1 MELERQSRHIGAI
14 LECAIYLYDITLLF
28 RSHPDSARRFGGWRH
43 GASAGQ
49 SAVMVI
55 ITFISPTSLKMLRG
69 VMETPLIA
77 NSKAERRRAEIMR
90 VLMDG
95 GSVQIKD
102 LAERLDVSLMTVHRD
117 LNDLQEQGLVRRVRG
132 SVSAEKT
139 MLFESSYVY
148 RARQKSAEKQRL
160 AQAAAAHI
168 EPGNA
173 IVWDDSSTTYH
184 LCDYIGAVTPVTVI
198 TNALPVMERLHDM
211 AEVDLI
217 ALGGKYHRGYNGFF
231 GMACEK
237 AIRGYHVDV
246 AIMSTTTIQGLS
258 LYTQDEQVVRAKQA
272 MMSIARRKILLVDD
286 SKFHFTALIH
296 VADLTD
302 FDLVLMTR
310 TVDEAI
316 QRRLSEG
323 GVRFELV

>member
-1 MELERQSRHIGAI
+1 MDPI
-14 LECAIYLYDITLLF
+14 
-28 RSHPDSARRFGGWRH
+28 PD
-43 GASAGQ
+43 Q
-49 SAVMVI
+49 
-55 ITFISPTSLKMLRG
+55 
-69 VMETPLIA
+69 

-95 GSVQIKD
+95 GSVQIKE

-117 LNDLQEQGLVRRVRG
+117 LNDLQEQGLVRRMRG

-148 RARQKSAEKQRL
+148 RARQKLAEKQAL
-160 AQAAAAHI
+160 ARAAVAHI

-173 IVWDDSSTTYH
+173 IIWDDSSTTYH

-198 TNALPVMERLHDM
+198 TNALPVMERLHGM

-217 ALGGKYHRGYNGFF
+217 GLGGRYHRGYNGFF
-231 GMACEK
+231 GMACER
-237 AIRGYHVDV
+237 AIHTYHVDV
-246 AIMSTTTIQGLS
+246 AIISTTTIQGLS

-286 SKFHFTALIH
+286 SKFHFSALIH
-296 VADLTD
+296 VADLTE
-302 FDLVLMTR
+302 FDLVLIAGTIEDAVQKRMR
-310 TVDEAI
+310 EA
-316 QRRLSEG
+316 
-323 GVRFELV
+323 GVRFEII